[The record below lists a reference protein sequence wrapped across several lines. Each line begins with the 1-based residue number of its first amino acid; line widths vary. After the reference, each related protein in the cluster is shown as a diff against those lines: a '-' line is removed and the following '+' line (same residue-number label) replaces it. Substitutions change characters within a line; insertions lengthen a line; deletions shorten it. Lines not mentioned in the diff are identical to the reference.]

1 MTEEQQLNTIFYSQK
16 CNHCVKLLNII
27 QSNNQLK
34 GTFILENIHD
44 SKNNLMNTIKS
55 VPTIFSQKT
64 KQLYIGKKA
73 FDFVE
78 NELNLNLNAFEDYS
92 SFSYI
97 ENPDSGSNNGVNF
110 AYLLG
115 DGYDVPN
122 SNQKDSSQTNQN
134 SKEKKQND
142 EYEEFMEKRKLDM
155 PTPFKRV

>member
-97 ENPDSGSNNGVNF
+97 ENAESASNSGSSF

-122 SNQKDSSQTNQN
+122 SNQVNNSQNSN

-142 EYEEFMEKRKLDM
+142 AYEAFMEKRKLDI
-155 PTPFKRV
+155 PAPLKRT

>member
-1 MTEEQQLNTIFYSQK
+1 MNT
-16 CNHCVKLLNII
+16 I

-34 GTFILENIHD
+34 GIFINENIHE
-44 SKNNLMNTIKS
+44 SKNQLLNKVRS

-64 KQLYIGKKA
+64 TQMYTGKNA
-73 FDFVE
+73 FDYVE
-78 NELNLNLNAFEDYS
+78 SELNLHLNAFEDYS

-97 ENPDSGSNNGVNF
+97 DNPDSGTNSGSNF

-122 SNQKDSSQTNQN
+122 SNQMNNTQKENN

-142 EYEEFMEKRKLDM
+142 AYEAYMEKRKLEI
-155 PTPFKRV
+155 PAPLKRV